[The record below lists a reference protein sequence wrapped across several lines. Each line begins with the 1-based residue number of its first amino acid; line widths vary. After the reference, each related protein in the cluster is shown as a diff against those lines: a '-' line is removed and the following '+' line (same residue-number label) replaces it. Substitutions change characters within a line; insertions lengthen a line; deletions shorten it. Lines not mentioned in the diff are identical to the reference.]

1 MSTLRPHWPHRR
13 TQNEQLYRLTD
24 RLHARTRRVTPD
36 EIAATV
42 SGWLA
47 EIGVESRLGHRIRV
61 RRPSLGRHS
70 RRCLAAPTRPIAKP
84 RGDVAAEN
92 SEKLVSKPW
101 EQIRKGRS

>member
-24 RLHARTRRVTPD
+24 RLHARTTRVTPD

-47 EIGVESRLGHRIRV
+47 EIGVESPLVDAFAHAVRV
-61 RRPSLGRHS
+61 GDWATAYAFGDLLSVD
-70 RRCLAAPTRPIAKP
+70 IA
-84 RGDVAAEN
+84 VAA
-92 SEKLVSKPW
+92 
-101 EQIRKGRS
+101 